1 MKKLSKPI
9 AAMALLLLL
18 VAVLEARAE
27 VTWVD
32 DSYENIIE
40 RAKAETKYVLIDF
53 YTVWCGPC
61 KQMDKE
67 TYTDEKVKKFL
78 ADLIPVKYDSEKG
91 VGIALSKKYR
101 VSAWPTTIL
110 LNPDGEEV
118 DRYLGFLNAD
128 KFVKVMGD
136 YIRGIGTVEHYQAM
150 VGKNPDDPEAWKSL
164 GMKYGD
170 AGLVPE
176 AKEALNRFTELAPH
190 ASVDEK
196 AEVFYKLAKVHYE
209 GGSYTDAAQMFEEL
223 MAKYAGSEY
232 MDDVTTL
239 LARCYHKLGDADKC
253 VATYLTYVD
262 RHPDDPKAMNSF
274 AWFCATR
281 KVGLDEALPLA
292 RKAVQL
298 SDRHPGYLDT
308 LAELH
313 FARGEYDSAIEIGL
327 EAAEKEPGDAYFAD
341 QVKKFRKAKE

>member
-101 VSAWPTTIL
+101 VSA
-110 LNPDGEEV
+110 
-118 DRYLGFLNAD
+118 
-128 KFVKVMGD
+128 
-136 YIRGIGTVEHYQAM
+136 
-150 VGKNPDDPEAWKSL
+150 
-164 GMKYGD
+164 
-170 AGLVPE
+170 
-176 AKEALNRFTELAPH
+176 
-190 ASVDEK
+190 
-196 AEVFYKLAKVHYE
+196 
-209 GGSYTDAAQMFEEL
+209 
-223 MAKYAGSEY
+223 
-232 MDDVTTL
+232 
-239 LARCYHKLGDADKC
+239 
-253 VATYLTYVD
+253 
-262 RHPDDPKAMNSF
+262 
-274 AWFCATR
+274 
-281 KVGLDEALPLA
+281 
-292 RKAVQL
+292 
-298 SDRHPGYLDT
+298 
-308 LAELH
+308 
-313 FARGEYDSAIEIGL
+313 
-327 EAAEKEPGDAYFAD
+327 
-341 QVKKFRKAKE
+341 